1 VADEAEL
8 AAFCRDEW
16 PRLVGALSLYMGD
29 PELAEE
35 IGQAA
40 LVRAV
45 EHWDEVAMMAS
56 PSAWVHRV
64 AFNQANSLFRRRRVF
79 RRLRPRLAARESG
92 PLTLDTADAIAVRR
106 AVASLPER
114 QRRVLVLRYFADL
127 SVNEVAESLGCPANT
142 VKTLTRRAIVALRD
156 MGLVENDD
164 AFGEAQSA
172 GGAP

>member
-16 PRLVGALSLYMGD
+16 PRLVGALSLYTGD
-29 PELAEE
+29 PEVAEE
-35 IGQAA
+35 IGQEA

-45 EHWDEVAMMAS
+45 EHWDEVATMAS

-64 AFNQANSLFRRRRVF
+64 AFNQANSVFRRRRVF
-79 RRLRPRLAARESG
+79 RRLRPRFAAHEVG
-92 PLTLDTADAIAVRR
+92 GVALDAAEAIAVRR

-142 VKTLTRRAIVALRD
+142 VKTLTRRAIAALRG
-156 MGLVENDD
+156 MGLGESDD
-164 AFGEAQSA
+164 ALGEEQSA